1 MENKIYRRGFTLI
14 ELLVVVL
21 IIGILAAVALP
32 AYNKSVDKSRAA
44 EVLASIRS
52 LKDALE
58 IYYMQ
63 NGVYPTTPDQLDIDI
78 PSAKDFDITLDTSV
92 TNIRAVKKTGYANSY
107 HLRYFP
113 IYAPSPYA
121 GKLLCVAKDNDNYS
135 KSICVALG
143 GKNMRPYTH
152 MAGGYTAYDLN

>member
-1 MENKIYRRGFTLI
+1 MKRRGFTLI

-32 AYNKSVDKSRAA
+32 LYNRSVDKSRAA

-58 IYYMQ
+58 IYYMAT
-63 NGVYPTTPDQLDIDI
+63 GAYPTTPDQLDVEI
-78 PSAKDFDITLDTSV
+78 PPSKDFDIVLDTTV
-92 TNIRAVKKTGYANSY
+92 TNIRAVNKKGYTASY

-113 IYAPSPYA
+113 LHVSSPYA
-121 GKLLCVAKDNDNYS
+121 GKLLCVAQDNDGYG
-135 KSICVALG
+135 KSICAALG
-143 GKNMRPYTH
+143 GTNMRPYTH
-152 MAGGYTAYDLN
+152 MTGGYTSYDLN